1 LAAFGIERL
10 HSVTTPSGLSTPQRG
25 DCSHLDLDTEHTL
38 TEKDVPHCVVHEIA
52 SRLTRVNHEPI
63 GELHGFGTGG
73 TEFSGDDDFAS
84 FGTGL
89 HHKAEDTV
97 ARAVQGP
104 SASHHEARRYAE
116 VMHYTWREDWPTHS
130 KPTKELVPQRLGLS
144 HSAQPAELH
153 LLGIKLKA
161 PLGELESLLDESLEF
176 ANPTS
181 FVAEDFLGV
190 RRADDDLGSGVGHA
204 HLAAGVSFFG
214 ELAGAAEGEGERGR
228 GQRVAGKGRRRKSK
242 MEDAQGG
249 GRREHGVDV
258 PRWMRRRGREEDVSI
273 YSKSGFPTHKNSPSS
288 AWKTPSATNFLFLL
302 IWAVAAIVMWLWK
315 CSCRRLQ
322 SIQK

>member
-1 LAAFGIERL
+1 MCSERISMAPSGLGLRTHQQLSPFPQTKYLLDHGDCIRKVLRRSLAAFGIERL

-116 VMHYTWREDWPTHS
+116 VMHYTWRED
-130 KPTKELVPQRLGLS
+130 
-144 HSAQPAELH
+144 
-153 LLGIKLKA
+153 
-161 PLGELESLLDESLEF
+161 
-176 ANPTS
+176 
-181 FVAEDFLGV
+181 
-190 RRADDDLGSGVGHA
+190 
-204 HLAAGVSFFG
+204 
-214 ELAGAAEGEGERGR
+214 
-228 GQRVAGKGRRRKSK
+228 
-242 MEDAQGG
+242 
-249 GRREHGVDV
+249 
-258 PRWMRRRGREEDVSI
+258 
-273 YSKSGFPTHKNSPSS
+273 
-288 AWKTPSATNFLFLL
+288 
-302 IWAVAAIVMWLWK
+302 
-315 CSCRRLQ
+315 
-322 SIQK
+322 